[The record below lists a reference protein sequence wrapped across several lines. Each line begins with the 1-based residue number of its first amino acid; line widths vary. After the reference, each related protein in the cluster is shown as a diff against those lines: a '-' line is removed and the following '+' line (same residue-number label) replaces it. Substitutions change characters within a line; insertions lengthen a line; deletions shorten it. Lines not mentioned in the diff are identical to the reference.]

1 MIRKR
6 RARIV
11 ATLGPASRAPE
22 QVIALA
28 TAGADV
34 FRLNFSHG
42 THDDHAAAYAAVR
55 AASKAVDRPL
65 GILAD
70 LQGPK
75 LRLGQFE
82 SGGIDVQPGHVMRLD
97 LDPTP
102 GNDKRVGMPHPEIF
116 AAMKPG
122 SILLVDDGKVR
133 LQVRECDKTSATV
146 EVIAGT
152 KLLDRKGVT
161 LKGAVLAL
169 PALTEK
175 DHKDLAFALR
185 LGVDWVA
192 LSFVQRP
199 EDAAQL
205 KKLVEGRAACLAK
218 IEKPSAIDRLDEIL
232 DYCDGLMV
240 ARGDLGVEMEPEE
253 VPVAQKTIL
262 RAGRR
267 RGVPVIVATQM
278 LESMIS
284 SPTPTRAEASDVANA
299 IYEGADAVMLSAES
313 ASGQYPLEAVTMM
326 NRIAERVEQDPLWP
340 ELIKAEHGPLL
351 DEDADILI
359 AAARKAAENR
369 STSCLVAFTLTGGAA
384 RRLARE
390 RPLQPV
396 LALTPNPQVATRLAL
411 VWGLEARVAGQPDGL
426 ESMTSEAVEIACE
439 LGMAPPGGRILIV
452 AGTPFGM
459 TGTTNLLRMA
469 HAPTRFRRKAGA
481 ASSVD

>member
-6 RARIV
+6 RTRIV
-11 ATLGPASRAPE
+11 ATLGPASRDPDK
-22 QVIALA
+22 VIALA
-28 TAGADV
+28 RAGADV

-42 THDDHAAAYAAVR
+42 SHDDHAAACAAVR
-55 AASKAVDRPL
+55 AASKVVDRPL
-65 GILAD
+65 GVLAD

-82 SGGIDVQPGHVMRLD
+82 GGALEVKPGHVMTLD
-97 LDPTP
+97 LDKTP
-102 GNDKRVGMPHPEIF
+102 GDARRVGMPHPEIF

-122 SILLVDDGKVR
+122 AILLVDDGKVR
-133 LQVRECDKTSATV
+133 LRVKTCDKASAVV
-146 EVIAGT
+146 EVVEGT
-152 KLLDRKGVT
+152 KLSDRKGVT
-161 LKGAVLAL
+161 LKDAVLAL
-169 PALTEK
+169 PAMTEK

-218 IEKPSAIDRLDEIL
+218 IEKPSAIEHLEEIL

-253 VPVAQKTIL
+253 VPVAQKIIL
-262 RAGRR
+262 RAARR
-267 RGVPVIVATQM
+267 RGVPAIVATQM
-278 LESMIS
+278 LESMVS
-284 SPTPTRAEASDVANA
+284 SPAPTRAEASDVANA
-299 IYEGADAVMLSAES
+299 IYEGADAIMLSAES
-313 ASGQYPLEAVTMM
+313 ASGAYPIEAVTMM

-340 ELIKAEHGPLL
+340 ELMHAEHGPLA
-351 DEDADILI
+351 DHDADILI
-359 AAARKAAENR
+359 AAAGKAAENR

-396 LALTPNPQVATRLAL
+396 LALTPNPDVAQRLAL
-411 VWGLEARVAGQPDGL
+411 VWGLEARVAGQPDSL
-426 ESMTSEAVEIACE
+426 DSMTAEAVEIACD

-452 AGTPFGM
+452 AGTPFGQ

-469 HAPTRFRRKAGA
+469 HAPTRFRRKAG
-481 ASSVD
+481 SGGG

>member
-6 RARIV
+6 RTRIV

-28 TAGADV
+28 KAGADV

-42 THDDHAAAYAAVR
+42 SHEDHAAACAAVR
-55 AASKAVDRPL
+55 AASEALDRPL
-65 GILAD
+65 GVLAD

-82 SGGIDVQPGHVMRLD
+82 KGFIEVKPGHVMTID
-97 LDPTP
+97 LDKAV
-102 GNDKRVGMPHPEIF
+102 GNEKRVGMPHPEIF

-122 SILLVDDGKVR
+122 GLLLVDDARVR
-133 LQVRECDKTSATV
+133 LKIKSCDKTSAVV

-152 KLLDRKGVT
+152 KLSDRKGVT
-161 LKGAVLAL
+161 LKDAVLNL
-169 PALTEK
+169 PAMTEK

-192 LSFVQRP
+192 LSFVQRA

-218 IEKPSAIDRLDEIL
+218 IEKPSAIERLDEIL

-240 ARGDLGVEMEPEE
+240 ARGDLGVEMEPED
-253 VPVAQKTIL
+253 VPVAQKIIL
-262 RAGRR
+262 RTARR

-278 LESMIS
+278 LESMVS
-284 SPTPTRAEASDVANA
+284 SPAPTRAEASDVANA
-299 IYEGADAVMLSAES
+299 VYEGADAIMLSAES
-313 ASGQYPLEAVTMM
+313 ASGDYPIEAVTMM

-340 ELIKAEHGPLL
+340 ELMQAEHGPLE
-351 DEDADILI
+351 DHDADILI
-359 AAARKAAENR
+359 SAARKAAENR

-396 LALTPNPQVATRLAL
+396 LALTPNIDVARRLAL
-411 VWGLEARVAGQPDGL
+411 VWGLEARVAGQPDSL
-426 ESMTSEAVEIACE
+426 DSMTAEAVEIACE
-439 LGMAPPGGRILIV
+439 LGMAPPGGRVLIV
-452 AGTPFGM
+452 AGTPFGQ

-469 HAPTRFRRKAGA
+469 HAPTRIRRKAGTGEG
-481 ASSVD
+481 